1 MPEQRPGEGRF
12 AAAHAVHVWHGRG
25 ADELSPADL
34 DILDEDELRLVRARR
49 APHDA
54 HYASAHAAMRRVF
67 ADHYLGGSPA
77 RIAFGRH
84 DCPRCGESA
93 HGRPRILA
101 PATGL
106 EFSLSRTGAHW
117 ALAVTAGERIGIDVE
132 CGDRAG
138 QAAEHAARI
147 ALSERETAELRAL
160 EHPAARREFFLTAWT
175 RKEAVLKAVG
185 TGIATDLGSVEA
197 APARPGPVRVEFT
210 GTAPWAPAAQGAP
223 GTATATGPGWI
234 VEELPLGEG
243 LFAALAR
250 EEGRRGPVV
259 LRPAEPA
266 RKGTVAV

>member
-1 MPEQRPGEGRF
+1 MPEQRPEEGRF
-12 AAAHAVHVWHGRG
+12 AAARAVHVWHGRG
-25 ADELSPADL
+25 ADELIPADL

-49 APHDA
+49 APGDA

-77 RIAFGRH
+77 RIGFGRH
-84 DCPRCGESA
+84 VCPRCADPA

-101 PATGL
+101 PVTGL
-106 EFSLSRTGAHW
+106 EFSLSRTGPHW
-117 ALAVTAGERIGIDVE
+117 ALAVTAGERVGLDIE
-132 CGDRAG
+132 CGDRASQG
-138 QAAEHAARI
+138 AERAARI
-147 ALSERETAELRAL
+147 ALSDGEAAELRTL
-160 EHPAARREFFLTAWT
+160 EHAAARREFFLTAWT

-185 TGIATDLGSVEA
+185 TGIATDLGSVEVG
-197 APARPGPVRVEFT
+197 PERTGPVRVEFT
-210 GTAPWAPAAQGAP
+210 GTAPG
-223 GTATATGPGWI
+223 GGLGWV

-259 LRPAEPA
+259 LRSASPA